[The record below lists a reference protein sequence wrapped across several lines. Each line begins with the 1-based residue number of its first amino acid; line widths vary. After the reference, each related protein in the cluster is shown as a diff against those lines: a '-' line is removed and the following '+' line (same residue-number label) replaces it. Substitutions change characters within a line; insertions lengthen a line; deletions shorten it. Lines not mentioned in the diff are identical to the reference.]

1 MRSTM
6 YPLHRKASHFSFN
19 EFMKRRGTAS
29 LITFVA
35 WLMLLAFLFVK
46 FGLSRI

>member
-6 YPLHRKASHFSFN
+6 FPLHRKASHFSFD

-29 LITFVA
+29 LITFFA
-35 WLMLLAFLFVK
+35 WLVLLVFLYLY
-46 FGLSRI
+46 GSGRM